1 MLGYALLLI
10 VSFAFAVALDFI
22 LFGGGHW
29 GYCVFMVFLG
39 LCAHVIIRVV
49 NPDYER
55 NLIRRF
61 GKDRDT
67 K

>member
-1 MLGYALLLI
+1 MLGYTFLLI
-10 VSFAFAVALDFI
+10 ISFAFAVALDFVF
-22 LFGGGHW
+22 FGGGHW
-29 GYCVFMVFLG
+29 AYCFFLVFLG
-39 LCAHVIIRVV
+39 LCAHIIIRVV

-61 GKDRDT
+61 GKERNR